1 MRSRTNILEQPHR
14 EETTLSRIDD
24 DTNTANIDHTS
35 TEGCYMIGIRIFQ
48 NLIATITNDFAKKNV
63 IIKTNLK
70 TYLIRLKLETK
81 TN

>member
-1 MRSRTNILEQPHR
+1 
-14 EETTLSRIDD
+14 
-24 DTNTANIDHTS
+24 
-35 TEGCYMIGIRIFQ
+35 MIGIRIFQ